1 MDRKV
6 RLPLYVLVILII
18 TSSAGP
24 VGSTLLALAL
34 SRRTVAEVVEK
45 DREQTCVEHGAVITA
60 FRGAP
65 LQPAGRA
72 LLATYEGLYAKNRCA
87 EDPPGR

>member
-1 MDRKV
+1 M

-34 SRRTVAEVVEK
+34 SKRTVAEVVER
-45 DREQTCVEHGAVITA
+45 DREQTCTEHGAVITA
-60 FRGAP
+60 LRPTGGRQ
-65 LQPAGRA
+65 LSPAAAG
-72 LLATYEGLYAKNRCA
+72 LLRTYEGLYETNRCA
-87 EDPPGR
+87 EDPPGA